1 MLSPRARRTTNRLL
15 ALVTGCLLLG
25 AAGTL
30 PAPAAEPGRVTVPA
44 PGAGGWTRNGSA
56 RLSGADLQLTRT
68 VAHQAGSAVFP
79 VPVVTDGL
87 KAAFSTV
94 IGGGSGGDG
103 LTFGLLDPARATPT
117 ALGADGAGLGWAGKP
132 GVAIT
137 FDTHRNTGDPSANFI
152 GVTTATSDSSRTL
165 ATTSASVPDL
175 RSGPHAV
182 AIAVSG
188 KTLTVWMDGT
198 RLLTAT
204 VPALPPTAMP
214 VFTGANG
221 GRTDNHA
228 VRDTVITATSYAVAP
243 PGPNGWT
250 RNGSATLSGT
260 DRTDLVLTDAVR
272 DARGSAVQATA
283 VPSARLRAR
292 FTARLGGGSGADGLA
307 LLLLDAA
314 KATPTALGAGGGGLG
329 YAGLPGVAVA
339 LDTHR
344 NAGDPAGGF
353 AGVAAGGTGSPL
365 RYAATSAA
373 LPGLRSGS
381 RAVDVSVTGTG
392 HLLVSVDGTRV
403 VDTEVVL
410 PRNVLVGFAA
420 ATGGRT
426 DRHTVRDIVITY

>member
-1 MLSPRARRTTNRLL
+1 MLSPRARRTTTRLL

-25 AAGTL
+25 AAGAV

-44 PGAGGWTRNGSA
+44 PGSGGWTRNGSA

-68 VAHQAGSAVFP
+68 AAHQAGSAVFQ

-87 KAAFSTV
+87 KAAFVTV

-117 ALGADGAGLGWAGKP
+117 ALGADGGGLGWAGKP

-152 GVTTATSDSSRTL
+152 GVTAATGDSSRTL
-165 ATTSASVPDL
+165 ATTSARVPDL

-188 KTLTVWMDGT
+188 KTLSVWMDGA

-204 VPALPPTAMP
+204 VPALPATALP

-221 GRTDNHA
+221 GKTDNHA

-250 RNGSATLSGT
+250 RNGSAAQSGG
-260 DRTDLVLTDAVR
+260 DLVLTDAVR
-272 DARGSAVQATA
+272 DARGSAVQAAA

-329 YAGLPGVAVA
+329 SAGLPGVVVA

-344 NAGDPAGGF
+344 NTGEPAAGF
-353 AGVAAGGTGSPL
+353 AGVAVGGTGSPL

-373 LPGLRSGS
+373 LPGLRTGTH
-381 RAVDVSVTGTG
+381 AVDVSVTGAG
-392 HLLVSVDGTRV
+392 QLRVAVDGTRV
-403 VDTEVVL
+403 VDAEITL

-426 DRHTVRDIVITY
+426 DRHTVRDAVITY